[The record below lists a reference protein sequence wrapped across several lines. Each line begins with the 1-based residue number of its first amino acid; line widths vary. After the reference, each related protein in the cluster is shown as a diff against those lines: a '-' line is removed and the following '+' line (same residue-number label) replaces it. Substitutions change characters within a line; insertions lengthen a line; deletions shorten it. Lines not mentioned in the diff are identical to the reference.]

1 MPSAREQQKRGAPCA
16 PFIFCSAL
24 RVSIASGARHPLNV
38 APTNSDRHRSQ
49 MRSTHILAPP
59 CLGDNRLLG
68 SGPVQ
73 GIQRMW
79 PFSLLKKLSQ
89 DPAVGQT
96 RGDYIGC
103 YLLGTQTTG
112 REDDI
117 SYISLATTRAQLE
130 QDARQ
135 YLQDFLQQHPQL
147 AATERDTLQDLLQHW
162 NTRVDAHLAVADKPK
177 HPLAVQGGSELFL
190 RTGMRARKKEK
201 GRYLE

>member
-1 MPSAREQQKRGAPCA
+1 
-16 PFIFCSAL
+16 
-24 RVSIASGARHPLNV
+24 
-38 APTNSDRHRSQ
+38 
-49 MRSTHILAPP
+49 
-59 CLGDNRLLG
+59 
-68 SGPVQ
+68 
-73 GIQRMW
+73 MW

-96 RGDYIGC
+96 RVDYIGC

-112 REDDI
+112 RDDDI

-147 AATERDTLQDLLQHW
+147 TATERDTLQDLLQHW

-177 HPLAVQGGSELFL
+177 RPLAVQGGSELFL
-190 RTGMRARKKEK
+190 RTGRRARKKEK

>member
-1 MPSAREQQKRGAPCA
+1 
-16 PFIFCSAL
+16 
-24 RVSIASGARHPLNV
+24 
-38 APTNSDRHRSQ
+38 
-49 MRSTHILAPP
+49 
-59 CLGDNRLLG
+59 
-68 SGPVQ
+68 
-73 GIQRMW
+73 MW

-103 YLLGTQTTG
+103 YLLGTQTIG
-112 REDDI
+112 RKDDI

-147 AATERDTLQDLLQHW
+147 TQAERGNLQDLLQHW
-162 NTRVDAHLAVADKPK
+162 NARVDTHLHAADKPK